1 MRAFSSWSPSRLP
14 GHAPCGQSPA
24 RFAAGI
30 GAWLAPWIAAVTI
43 GLVGC
48 AGTTE
53 PHAPPQQLTALPR
66 DLSVAEQKVVAG
78 SNAFSIALW
87 QKVAAAQ
94 RDTSVFISPLSASF
108 ALGMTMNGAANATWS
123 EMRDALQ
130 FGGATQQE
138 INSGYKSLVAL
149 LTSLDPQV
157 TMQLANS
164 IWYRQTFPFLQSFL
178 DTTKAVFDADVKG
191 LDFTNVPASLA
202 TINGWVDAKTAHRI
216 PTVLENITSDQVMF
230 LINAIYFKGG
240 WRNKFDVGKTTD
252 DTFHGAGGTTQPV
265 RLMHSLRDSTS
276 YAETATYQAV
286 DLPYG
291 NGAFSMTVLLPR
303 AGTDVETLSASLTP
317 AAWSAVVAGFHP
329 AKIDLA
335 LPRFTLKWERKLNA
349 DLEALG
355 MRQAFVLDGADFTRM
370 AAAPI
375 GLHLYV
381 QFVKQNTF
389 VAVDEEGTEAAAVT
403 VVGIGVTS
411 LPVIPVVRVDRPFLF
426 VLRERL
432 TGTILFMGKIVR
444 MPT

>member
-1 MRAFSSWSPSRLP
+1 MRAIPSWNRSRRP
-14 GHAPCGQSPA
+14 GQPLCAHPA
-24 RFAAGI
+24 
-30 GAWLAPWIAAVTI
+30 AWLVAVAI
-43 GLVGC
+43 GLAAC
-48 AGTTE
+48 AGSTE
-53 PHAPPQQLTALPR
+53 PHAPPQALTALPR
-66 DLSVAEQKVVAG
+66 QLSAAEQKVVAG
-78 SNAFSIALW
+78 SNAFSFALW
-87 QKVAAAQ
+87 QKVSAAQ

-108 ALGMTMNGAANATWS
+108 ALGMTMNGAANATWN

-138 INSGYKSLVAL
+138 INAGYQSLVAL

-191 LDFTNVPASLA
+191 LDFNNVPASLA
-202 TINGWVDAKTAHRI
+202 TINGWVDTKTAHRI
-216 PTVLENITSDQVMF
+216 PTVLDNITPEQVMF

-240 WRNKFDVGKTTD
+240 WRNNFDPGKTTD
-252 DTFHGAGGTTQPV
+252 DTFHGAGGATQPV

-291 NGAFSMTVLLPR
+291 NGAFSMTVLLPK
-303 AGTDVETLSASLTP
+303 AGSDVEALSASLTP
-317 AAWSAVVAGFHP
+317 ASWSAVVTGFHP
-329 AKIDLA
+329 AKVDLA
-335 LPRFTLKWERKLNA
+335 LPRFTLKWERKLND
-349 DLEALG
+349 DLKALG
-355 MRQAFVLDGADFTRM
+355 MQQAFVPDGADFTRM
-370 AAAPI
+370 AASPI

-403 VVGIGVTS
+403 VVGVGVTS
-411 LPVIPVVRVDRPFLF
+411 LPVIPVMRVDRPWLF

-444 MPT
+444 MPA